1 MSYSFRTYSCFW
13 FMPPCRR
20 VAHGE
25 GRLEVDVPFIT
36 MTLRTLSRVA
46 VCGADS
52 GSHCGGGAYIG
63 GSDGV
68 GDDAEAEGI
77 GTHVGVCREAATGLW
92 SGK

>member
-1 MSYSFRTYSCFW
+1 M
-13 FMPPCRR
+13 
-20 VAHGE
+20 
-25 GRLEVDVPFIT
+25 GRAGSEVDVPFIT

-46 VCGADS
+46 VCGPDS
-52 GSHCGGGAYIG
+52 GSHCGGGAYMG